1 MHVHGKS
8 VRAPAD
14 HIELA
19 PIRAVYQGIAGAFGE
34 EAVRLVWD
42 GRAKA
47 IPARSFD
54 AALEQLVDGRV
65 EWAVIPVWNSTIG
78 PVTAACAALS
88 ARGSR
93 IIVTRELEL
102 SVRHCLLTLPGTSI
116 SDVRY
121 VGSHPAALAQC
132 ARFFAEHPE
141 FTACEGFDT
150 AGAACELAM
159 FREPDAPRVAEAWY
173 APLRVDTPSRLAVI
187 ASANAGRR
195 YGLSILLEG
204 VQDDATNLTRFVVV
218 KAAEP
223 RTW

>member
-14 HIELA
+14 HTDLA
-19 PIRAVYQGIAGAFGE
+19 PVRAAYQAIAGAFGE
-34 EAVRLVWD
+34 EAVRLAWD
-42 GRAKA
+42 RRVKA

-102 SVRHCLLTLPGTSI
+102 PVRHCLLTLPGTSI

-132 ARFFAEHPE
+132 ARFFAEHHE
-141 FTACEGFDT
+141 LTACEGFDT

-159 FREPDAPRVAEAWY
+159 FREPDAPRVSEAWY